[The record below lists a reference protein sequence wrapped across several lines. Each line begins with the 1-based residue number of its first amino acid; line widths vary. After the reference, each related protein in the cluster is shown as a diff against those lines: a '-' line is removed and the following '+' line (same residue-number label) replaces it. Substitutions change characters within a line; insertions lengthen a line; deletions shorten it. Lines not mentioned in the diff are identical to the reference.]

1 MGQPLRV
8 GQLARGHRDRITQIL
23 DATRVFRPE
32 EVEVALELFDETFPA
47 DGARSNDILAS
58 PDSTVYRLPSTDCG
72 STDYRLPSTDC
83 STTAHRLP
91 PTACSYAFLG
101 AFTPEDEL
109 VGYACYGPTPDTDRT
124 FDLYWI
130 AVDPGAQGSGSGTRL
145 LTEVERRLQGQNARM
160 LIVETSSRS
169 EYASTR
175 HFYEKRGYAEAARV
189 REFYAPLDD
198 RIIFTKRFH
207 SPEGGE
213 RCSNE

>member
-1 MGQPLRV
+1 MDQSLRV

-47 DGARSNDILAS
+47 DDSHDGDGKQSAESTGYRLPATGCS
-58 PDSTVYRLPSTDCG
+58 STVYRPPSTDCNTTG
-72 STDYRLPSTDC
+72 YR
-83 STTAHRLP
+83 P
-91 PTACSYAFLG
+91 PATGYSFLG
-101 AFTPEDEL
+101 AFTPDDEL

-130 AVDPGAQGSGSGTRL
+130 AVDPDAQGGGGGTRL

-169 EYASTR
+169 EYAPTR
-175 HFYEKRGYAEAARV
+175 HFYEKRGYAEAGRV

-198 RIIFTKRFH
+198 RIIFMKRFH

>member
-1 MGQPLRV
+1 VDQSLRV

-32 EVEVALELFDETFPA
+32 EVEVALELFDETFPS
-47 DGARSNDILAS
+47 DDSRSDDVVAS
-58 PDSTVYRLPSTDCG
+58 PDATAYRLPPTA
-72 STDYRLPSTDC
+72 C
-83 STTAHRLP
+83 SSTAHRLP

-101 AFTPEDEL
+101 AFTPDDEL

-130 AVDPGAQGSGSGTRL
+130 AVDPDAQGGGGGTRL

-169 EYASTR
+169 EYAPTR

>member
-1 MGQPLRV
+1 VDQPLRV

-32 EVEVALELFDETFPA
+32 EVEVALELFDETFPSDASRSGAA
-47 DGARSNDILAS
+47 DAS
-58 PDSTVYRLPSTDCG
+58 SSAPSTGDAG
-72 STDYRLPSTDC
+72 DSEQSA
-83 STTAHRLP
+83 AHRLP

-101 AFTPEDEL
+101 AFTPDDEL
-109 VGYACYGPTPDTDRT
+109 VGYACYGPTPETDRT

-130 AVDPGAQGSGSGTRL
+130 AVDPGAQGSGGGTQL
-145 LTEVERRLQGQNARM
+145 LTEVERRLRGENARM

-213 RCSNE
+213 RCSDE

>member
-1 MGQPLRV
+1 MDQPLRV

-32 EVEVALELFDETFPA
+32 EVEVALELFDETFPSDA
-47 DGARSNDILAS
+47 SRSGVVDAS
-58 PDSTVYRLPSTDCG
+58 SSAPSTGDVVDSEQSTVYRLPSTDG
-72 STDYRLPSTDC
+72 SATVY
-83 STTAHRLP
+83 RLP

-101 AFTPEDEL
+101 AFTPDDEL

-130 AVDPGAQGSGSGTRL
+130 AVDPDAQGGGGGTQL
-145 LTEVERRLQGQNARM
+145 LTEVERRLRGENARM

>member
-1 MGQPLRV
+1 VDQSLRV

-32 EVEVALELFDETFPA
+32 EVEVALELFDETFPPV
-47 DGARSNDILAS
+47 AS
-58 PDSTVYRLPSTDCG
+58 HSGDDEQSPESIGYRLPATG
-72 STDYRLPSTDC
+72 C
-83 STTAHRLP
+83 SATAYRLP

-101 AFTPEDEL
+101 AFTPDDEL

-130 AVDPGAQGSGSGTRL
+130 AVDPDAQGGGGGTRL

-169 EYASTR
+169 EYAPTR